1 MIMIMNI
8 IEYQKHIHNQSMT
21 LTRITAIR
29 RTIYKT
35 YLYTQ
40 AVVVYGGSF
49 ACCPA
54 LLTLNLELHSIPY
67 FNTTDMIGRYVFS
80 GVMMAV
86 PIAMNFVGTGL
97 IQNALRA

>member
-1 MIMIMNI
+1 M
-8 IEYQKHIHNQSMT
+8 S
-21 LTRITAIR
+21 LTRFAVVR

-40 AVVVYGGSF
+40 AGIVYGGSF

-54 LLTLNLELHSIPY
+54 LLTLHLELHSIPY
-67 FNTTDMIGRYVFS
+67 FNTTDMVGRYVFS